1 MIELQNGRYVRV
13 RGVAIDGEALPLA
26 FGADNSESEESS
38 LSQSSGGRGIHP
50 RSAKR
55 EIAQEPSFTI
65 AQPRD
70 LPAAILIFRDG
81 HSEEVHDYA
90 IADGAL
96 YARGDYYQVG
106 YWNKKIELSS
116 LDLPQTLQANSS
128 RGVQFVLP
136 SSPNEVIT
144 RP

>member
-1 MIELQNGRYVRV
+1 MIELQNGRYVRDEES
-13 RGVAIDGEALPLA
+13 AINGEVVPLA
-26 FGADNSESEESS
+26 LGSNNSRSQKSS
-38 LSQSSGGRGIHP
+38 LSKSSEGRADRTASTPISSITAAP
-50 RSAKR
+50 
-55 EIAQEPSFTI
+55 PS
-65 AQPRD
+65 RD
-70 LPAAILIFRDG
+70 LPATLLVFRDG
-81 HSEEVHDYA
+81 HSDEVHDYA

-96 YARGDYYQVG
+96 YARGDFYEVG

-128 RGVQFVLP
+128 RGVKFVLP